1 MAKLKKI
8 GVWNLGI
15 VLALAFVVYQLVQIA
30 LSYALM
36 PISSYLQGLTL
47 SGNAWIL
54 NVIQWILIIILA
66 FILGAI
72 LALIYNLLARWIG
85 LKVEISGNKK

>member
-1 MAKLKKI
+1 MSKLKKI

-30 LSYALM
+30 LSYVLM
-36 PISSYLQGLTL
+36 PVSSYLQELSL

-66 FILGAI
+66 FILGII